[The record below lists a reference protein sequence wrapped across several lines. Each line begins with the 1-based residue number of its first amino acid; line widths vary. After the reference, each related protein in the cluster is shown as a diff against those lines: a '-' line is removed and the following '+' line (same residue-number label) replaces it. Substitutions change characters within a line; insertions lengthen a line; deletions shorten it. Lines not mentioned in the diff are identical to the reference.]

1 MTKSRDS
8 QFDDEIKILV
18 VQTAYLG
25 DIILTTPLLS
35 ALKVIFPKSHLTLLT
50 IPVGKS
56 ALRGLKE
63 LDEIISYDKHNTEQG
78 LSAFWKKVKELRAK
92 HFDLAIS
99 PHRSFRTALMLGL
112 SGIPVLVGFK
122 NSGLPWIY
130 HFRIPR
136 NKSLHEVERNLKLL
150 EPIGELPKD
159 FQPRI
164 KIPIPE
170 NFDLSKFGL
179 DAETPKPWIGF
190 APGSVWETKR
200 WPVERYA
207 ELGRRLSKKLNATVI
222 LLGAEADIELCN
234 QIENRI
240 GNSKSIINLAGKTGL
255 KELFGIISQLKV
267 LVANDSAP
275 VHIASGFSIPTVVIF
290 GPTVPEFGFSP
301 WLTPHRII
309 QKNLPCR
316 PCNRHGPK
324 RCPEKHFKCMLG
336 IEAEEV
342 EKAVEELLNR
352 PTIY

>member
-1 MTKSRDS
+1 MTQSRDS
-8 QFDDEIKILV
+8 QFDDGIKILV

-35 ALKVIFPKSHLTLLT
+35 ALKAIFPKSYLALLT
-50 IPVGKS
+50 TPVGKS
-56 ALRGLKE
+56 ALSGLKE
-63 LDEIISYDKHNTEQG
+63 LDEIIIYDKHNTEKG
-78 LSAFWKKVKELRAK
+78 LGAFWKKVKELRAK

-99 PHRSFRTALMLGL
+99 PHRSFRTALMLSL
-112 SGIPVLVGFK
+112 SGIPVLVGFR
-122 NSGLPWIY
+122 SSALPWIY
-130 HFRIPR
+130 HFRIAR
-136 NKSLHEVERNLKLL
+136 LGSLHQVERNLKLL

-170 NFDLSKFGL
+170 NFDPSKFGL
-179 DAETPKPWIGF
+179 NAQTPKPWIGF

-200 WPVERYA
+200 WPIEKFS
-207 ELGRRLSKKLNATVI
+207 ELGKGLSKKLNATII
-222 LLGAEADIELCN
+222 LIGAESDKELCE

-240 GNSKSIINLAGKTGL
+240 GDTTGVINLAGKTGL
-255 KELFGIISQLKV
+255 NELFGIISQLGA

-309 QKNLPCR
+309 QKNLPCK

-324 RCPEKHFKCMLG
+324 KCPEKHFKCMLE

-342 EKAVEELLNR
+342 EKAVEELLNQ
-352 PTIY
+352 PA